1 MLGLTS
7 GELTL
12 VALLVFAVV
21 SAKFWPAAGA
31 KLAVRLLGPSGA
43 PATEPAKSVGVDPKS
58 ERTQG
63 TDST

>member
-7 GELTL
+7 GELSL

-31 KLAVRLLGPSGA
+31 KLAVRLMGASGSGA
-43 PATEPAKSVGVDPKS
+43 ATEPAKPGEGERKS
-58 ERTQG
+58 ERT
-63 TDST
+63 

>member
-31 KLAVRLLGPSGA
+31 KLAVRLLGPTPPSEA
-43 PATEPAKSVGVDPKS
+43 RPKS
-58 ERTQG
+58 ERTNS

>member
-7 GELTL
+7 GELIL
-12 VALLVFAVV
+12 FALLVFAVV

-31 KLAVRLLGPSGA
+31 KLAVRLLGPGGV
-43 PATEPAKSVGVDPKS
+43 EPGPKS
-58 ERTQG
+58 KRTNS

>member
-21 SAKFWPAAGA
+21 SARYWPAAGA
-31 KLAVRLLGPSGA
+31 RIAEKLAGPRA
-43 PATEPAKSVGVDPKS
+43 PANDQTPVRKS
-58 ERTQG
+58 ERTSDG
-63 TDST
+63 EST

>member
-21 SAKFWPAAGA
+21 SARFWPAAGA
-31 KLAVRLLGPSGA
+31 SIAERLGGGGGSKA
-43 PATEPAKSVGVDPKS
+43 SNS
-58 ERTQG
+58 ERTNDA
-63 TDST
+63 DST

>member
-21 SAKFWPAAGA
+21 SARYWPAAGA
-31 KLAVRLLGPSGA
+31 RIAEKLAGPGA
-43 PATEPAKSVGVDPKS
+43 PTNDQKPVRKS
-58 ERTQG
+58 ERTSDG
-63 TDST
+63 EST